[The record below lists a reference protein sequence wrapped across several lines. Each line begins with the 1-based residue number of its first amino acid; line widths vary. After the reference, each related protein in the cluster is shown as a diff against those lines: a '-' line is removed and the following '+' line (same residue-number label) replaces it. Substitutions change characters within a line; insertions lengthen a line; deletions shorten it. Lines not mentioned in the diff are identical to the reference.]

1 MILHPKSK
9 VKKNAKHTPTKG
21 KCQVLRWTL
30 VQCGTLTKP
39 FFFHVIG
46 NYALTFD
53 YFTI

>member
-9 VKKNAKHTPTKG
+9 VKRNAKHAPTKG
-21 KCQVLRWTL
+21 KCQVLRRTF
-30 VQCGTLTKP
+30 VRCRNLTKP
-39 FFFHVIG
+39 FVCQVIG